1 MSFRVGDVVRLNSG
15 GPLMTVWR
23 LADNGEI
30 DCVWFDGKEVVATRL
45 PPEVLYFIASA
56 DEDDEDEMS
65 DEELDELMAESE
77 LQQYGYR

>member
-1 MSFRVGDVVRLNSG
+1 MRFVPGDVVRLNSG
-15 GPLMTVWR
+15 GPLMTVIR
-23 LADNGEI
+23 VDNGAFHCI
-30 DCVWFDGKEVVATRL
+30 WHTVDDIQVAIL
-45 PPEVLYFIASA
+45 PPEAIYLTTSA